1 VKERRKDGEKRNEE
15 DEEKEKTHT
24 RLFLFLFF
32 SRSLS
37 LSLSLS
43 LSGAVLGHDACVWSV
58 VNTSHIHT
66 HIHTHTTPILS
77 QRALSR
83 NTPCLYIAPRY
94 PWIGIRARDTRTHNA
109 YKHTATL
116 FPSDSFLSL
125 SILARC
131 TPRSHIGWEWL
142 LMDITTRSSFI
153 ITLHRRRKC
162 DIDKITFNGTLI
174 STFSWS
180 LKCLCLFTTNLK
192 NLVS

>member
-1 VKERRKDGEKRNEE
+1 MEMKNIVRVMAEEGEREKKRWGKKRNEE

-32 SRSLS
+32 FSLS
-37 LSLSLS
+37 LEQCW
-43 LSGAVLGHDACVWSV
+43 GMTPACGVSSILL
-58 VNTSHIHT
+58 TYTHT
-66 HIHTHTTPILS
+66 YTHTTPILS

-109 YKHTATL
+109 YKHTASL

-142 LMDITTRSSFI
+142 LMDITTRSSFM
-153 ITLHRRRKC
+153 ITLHRRRMC
-162 DIDKITFNGTLI
+162 DTDEITFNGTLL
-174 STFSWS
+174 TAFS
-180 LKCLCLFTTNLK
+180 
-192 NLVS
+192 